1 MVPSAKL
8 PFLIYIYL
16 PLLLN
21 QIKIAINNNT
31 PGYPHIKAIRA
42 PFMARWLK

>member
-1 MVPSAKL
+1 MVASTKL

-21 QIKIAINNNT
+21 QIKTAINNNI
-31 PGYPHIKAIRA
+31 PGYPHIKAIRT